1 VTDKL
6 SLSFPREPDSV
17 PAARAALANFEGHVA
32 SSRLYDASLCL
43 SELVTNAI
51 QHPEA
56 EGDELHLEL
65 RLTDESLRVQVVDPG
80 GGFQP
85 GPPTEGEERGWG
97 LFIVDQLSTRWGTEP
112 GEQTV
117 MWFEIAR
124 AEGGARGEAA
134 ATGES
139 GSDATGS
146 GSGRRDEIANLVG
159 RLRARP
165 AIQ

>member
-1 VTDKL
+1 M
-6 SLSFPREPDSV
+6 
-17 PAARAALANFEGHVA
+17 PAARAALAQFEGRLGA
-32 SSRLYDASLCL
+32 SRLYDASLCL

-51 QHPEA
+51 QHPDA
-56 EGDELHLEL
+56 ASGDDLELEL
-65 RLTDESLRVQVVDPG
+65 RLTAEALRVQVVDPG
-80 GGFQP
+80 GGFRP
-85 GPPTEGEERGWG
+85 GPPTEGDERGWG

-124 AEGGARGEAA
+124 ADEAASGRAAAGGRSGQGEGGA
-134 ATGES
+134 
-139 GSDATGS
+139 
-146 GSGRRDEIANLVG
+146 GRRDEIANLVA